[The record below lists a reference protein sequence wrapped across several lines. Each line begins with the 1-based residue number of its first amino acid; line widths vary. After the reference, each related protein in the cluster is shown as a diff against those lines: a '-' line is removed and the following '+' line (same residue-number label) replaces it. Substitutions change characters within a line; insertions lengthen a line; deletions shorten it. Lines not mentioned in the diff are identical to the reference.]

1 MADKD
6 VDSPMT
12 PSGDSRTANFK
23 ISIRNRSSR
32 NSEAVCLISPWSP
45 ESFTYDPKLMDH
57 NLWSINY
64 ENELLIE
71 T

>member
-23 ISIRNRSSR
+23 ISIRILVLDDLEIPDSEREIRSSVFDQ
-32 NSEAVCLISPWSP
+32 SVEP
-45 ESFTYDPKLMDH
+45 
-57 NLWSINY
+57 
-64 ENELLIE
+64 
-71 T
+71 